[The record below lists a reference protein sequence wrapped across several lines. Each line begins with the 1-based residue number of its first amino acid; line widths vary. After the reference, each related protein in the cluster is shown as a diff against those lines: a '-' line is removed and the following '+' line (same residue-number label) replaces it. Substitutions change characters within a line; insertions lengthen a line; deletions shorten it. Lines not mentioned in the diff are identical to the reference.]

1 MKINHKQKKTMSNE
15 SPRPRRQGA
24 KLEARRKKFAPQ
36 AKTRRKINAD
46 LRGIFDAMGDPIHI
60 IDRDLRFIQVNDA
73 FKRWNKKLELETSIV
88 NHSLFQVF
96 PFLSDKI
103 RDEYLQ
109 VFETG
114 VMLVTEECTCLNGNE
129 IFTETRKIP
138 IIEQGTVTN
147 VITVVRNITEERQF
161 EKELKKN
168 QERLQTLM
176 DASPVAI
183 SWAAVE
189 DGKLEYNNRAHRA
202 LFGYEIEDIPTI
214 AEWRRKAFPD
224 ETYRTTVPSLISAV
238 REAQQKG
245 EELQPIEAAVTCKN
259 GSIRFVMMTGAIV
272 SNRVVAIFSDI
283 TKRREAEDKLKHSY
297 SQLQETFIST
307 VNALASTV
315 EMKDPYTAGHQRWT
329 TQLAC
334 AIAEEMGL
342 SKDQIEGI
350 RMAGL
355 IHDIGKIN
363 IPAEILSKPGRLS
376 DVQYKM
382 VKVHPQVGCDI
393 LREIKF
399 PWPVAK
405 IVCQHHERFD
415 GSGYPAGLSGNA
427 IVLEARIL
435 AVADVVEAMASHRPY
450 RVAHGLE
457 RAFEEILR
465 NKGTLFDPQVVD
477 ACLTV
482 FEKGFQFDESSL
494 KTDYPL
500 PTPLF

>member
-1 MKINHKQKKTMSNE
+1 M
-15 SPRPRRQGA
+15 RRHVTT
-24 KLEARRKKFAPQ
+24 LEARGKKLAQ
-36 AKTRRKINAD
+36 LKKKSDYHRA
-46 LRGIFDAMGDPIHI
+46 FDAMGDAIHI
-60 IDRDLRFIQVNDA
+60 VDRNFRFVLFNDA
-73 FKRWNKKLELETSIV
+73 FKQWNKELGLDTNVI

-96 PFLSDKI
+96 PFLPDHI
-103 RDEYLQ
+103 HNEYRR

-114 VMLVTEECTCLNGNE
+114 KILVTEECTAINGNE

-138 IIEQGTVTN
+138 LVEGGMVSH
-147 VITVVRNITEERQF
+147 VITVVRNLTEEKQF
-161 EKELKKN
+161 EEELKKN
-168 QERLQTLM
+168 QERLQALM

-183 SWAAVE
+183 SWATLE
-189 DGKLEYNNRAHRA
+189 DGKIEYNNRAHRA
-202 LFGYEIEDIPTI
+202 LFGYELAEIPTI
-214 AEWRRKAFPD
+214 DEWRRKAYPD
-224 ETYRTTVPSLISAV
+224 EAYRATVPSLISAM

-245 EELQPIEAAVTCKN
+245 EELHPIEVAVTCKN

-283 TKRREAEDKLKHSY
+283 TKRRQVEQDLKRSY
-297 SQLQETFIST
+297 RQLQETFIST

-334 AIAEEMGL
+334 AIAQEMGL
-342 SKDQIEGI
+342 SSQQIEGI

-376 DVQYKM
+376 DVQYQM

-399 PWPVAK
+399 PWPVAE
-405 IVCQHHERFD
+405 IVLQHHERFD
-415 GSGYPAGLSGNA
+415 GSGYPEGLSGNA
-427 IVLEARIL
+427 IIREARIL

-450 RVAHGLE
+450 RVAHGIE
-457 RAFEEILR
+457 QAIEEISENR
-465 NKGTLFDPQVVD
+465 GTLFDPDVVD

-482 FEKGFQFDESSL
+482 FDKGFQFD
-494 KTDYPL
+494 
-500 PTPLF
+500 